1 MLSRFGVL
9 MEKNL
14 SAQLGKA
21 AGVQALICV
30 YNSLAL
36 LSDS

>member
-1 MLSRFGVL
+1 

-14 SAQLGKA
+14 SAQLGKT
-21 AGVQALICV
+21 AGAQTSIYV
-30 YNSLAL
+30 YHSLTL